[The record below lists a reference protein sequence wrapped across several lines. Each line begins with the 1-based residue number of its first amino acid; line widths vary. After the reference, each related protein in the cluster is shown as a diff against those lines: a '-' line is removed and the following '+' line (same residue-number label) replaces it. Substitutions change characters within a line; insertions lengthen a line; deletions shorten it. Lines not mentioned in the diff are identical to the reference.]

1 MRRAKEILPK
11 DHVEGSGALYQ
22 AVTPDKWPG
31 GKMEWLAE
39 NVDLVVVLCN
49 RGDQELAALT
59 DDNEH
64 GLTYWHL
71 PVPDSHKTVDAT
83 IVETVVPAVV
93 DWVQSGKSVLVC
105 CLAGRSR
112 SGATVALAVRDLY
125 NVTGSE
131 ALDYAR
137 TRRPNSVKRE
147 GPEAFIRALEK
158 PRPQDPPV
166 ELPS

>member
-11 DHVEGSGALYQ
+11 GHVEGSGALYQ
-22 AVTPDKWPG
+22 AVTPDKWPD

-39 NVDLVVVLCN
+39 NVDLIVVLCN
-49 RGDQELAALT
+49 RGDAELAALT

-71 PVPDSHKTVDAT
+71 PVPDSHKTVDGT
-83 IVETVVPAVV
+83 IVEHVVPTLVN
-93 DWVQSGKSVLVC
+93 WILSGKSVLVC

-112 SGATVALAVRDLY
+112 SGATAALTVRELY

-158 PRPQDPPV
+158 PRPGEDSL